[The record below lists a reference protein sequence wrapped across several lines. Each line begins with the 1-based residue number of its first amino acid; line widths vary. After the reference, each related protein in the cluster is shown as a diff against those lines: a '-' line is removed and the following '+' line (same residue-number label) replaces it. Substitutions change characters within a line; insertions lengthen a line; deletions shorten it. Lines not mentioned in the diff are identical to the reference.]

1 MHKKYGFR
9 KIQKSTKFG
18 PNWGPD
24 LPKMAFR
31 CRKKGPGCKQEVPDP
46 FFMHFRS
53 DFGRFFD
60 FLSDKYRL
68 HYLNIGNI
76 LDCDINEYKSLLEF
90 IDEEPIN
97 NYEYLTKDMIEKVYK
112 KYV

>member
-1 MHKKYGFR
+1 MRWCIGIR
-9 KIQKSTKFG
+9 KPHNLFKNVAPAWATIETTKTIT
-18 PNWGPD
+18 W
-24 LPKMAFR
+24 
-31 CRKKGPGCKQEVPDP
+31 EWYSEIYV
-46 FFMHFRS
+46 
-53 DFGRFFD
+53 GRFFD